1 MAWEKVVL
9 DGRRETKDERKRH
22 PEQNDRIHAF
32 SCHSER
38 SVSGVEESREVVL

>member
-9 DGRRETKDERKRH
+9 DEMSCH

-38 SVSGVEESREVVL
+38 SVSGVEESREVIL